1 LPEPGASCLP
11 DGEHRTSRREIGRS
25 VLDRQQPANDH
36 GAVESRVP
44 LLPGGL
50 EHLKARLEHTHAVGR
65 QLIGLRLDD
74 ARELAAA
81 SRCHLRLVRR
91 EGPGSIVTTELDAN
105 RINVTVEDGIV
116 VGVSTG

>member
-1 LPEPGASCLP
+1 
-11 DGEHRTSRREIGRS
+11 
-25 VLDRQQPANDH
+25 VLDQQQQASDH
-36 GAVESRVP
+36 GAVVSRVP
-44 LLPGGL
+44 RLPGGL
-50 EHLKARLEHTHAVGR
+50 EQLKARLEHTHAVSR

-81 SRCHLRLVRR
+81 SRCNLRLVRR
-91 EGPGSIVTTELDAN
+91 DGPGSIVTAELDAN

>member
-1 LPEPGASCLP
+1 
-11 DGEHRTSRREIGRS
+11 

-44 LLPGGL
+44 RLPGGL

-105 RINVTVEDGIV
+105 RINITVEDGIV